1 MGLKGKGKAS
11 KLTLN
16 FRLVCLRGKQCH
28 PLTQA
33 TLGKEMLVEG
43 DESKPG
49 FGHIKSAVVTTMS
62 VGTSSAQ
69 L

>member
-1 MGLKGKGKAS
+1 MEDKGKGKAA
-11 KLTLN
+11 KATLSY
-16 FRLVCLRGKQCH
+16 RLACLRGKQCW
-28 PLTQA
+28 PPE
-33 TLGKEMLVEG
+33 KERLVEG

-62 VGTSSAQ
+62 VGMSSAQ